1 MKTFRIYK
9 VSLVYVSLF
18 SNSGPNT
25 WTSWVNSYN
34 WNVMFDFRL
43 QETIVYT
50 IGELGKEAEED
61 LLLVVIVS
69 LLETLLSKTK
79 MISSL
84 AFTQVGDDM
93 VTMVTVNDGGGD
105 DNGGGDGDDGAYDD
119 DCADDG
125 DDDGGDDDGGDD
137 DGNDEW

>member
-1 MKTFRIYK
+1 
-9 VSLVYVSLF
+9 
-18 SNSGPNT
+18 
-25 WTSWVNSYN
+25 
-34 WNVMFDFRL
+34 MFDFRL

-61 LLLVVIVS
+61 LLLVAIVS

-137 DGNDEW
+137 DGGDDDGADDGDDDGDDDNCE

>member
-1 MKTFRIYK
+1 MGKQLQLIM
-9 VSLVYVSLF
+9 
-18 SNSGPNT
+18 
-25 WTSWVNSYN
+25 
-34 WNVMFDFRL
+34 NVMFDFRL

-93 VTMVTVNDGGGD
+93 VMMMVMIMVVVTVMVIT
-105 DNGGGDGDDGAYDD
+105 
-119 DCADDG
+119 
-125 DDDGGDDDGGDD
+125 
-137 DGNDEW
+137 WFF

>member
-1 MKTFRIYK
+1 MGKQLQLII
-9 VSLVYVSLF
+9 
-18 SNSGPNT
+18 
-25 WTSWVNSYN
+25 
-34 WNVMFDFRL
+34 NVMFDFRL

-93 VTMVTVNDGGGD
+93 VMMMVMIMVVVTVMVII
-105 DNGGGDGDDGAYDD
+105 
-119 DCADDG
+119 
-125 DDDGGDDDGGDD
+125 
-137 DGNDEW
+137 

>member
-1 MKTFRIYK
+1 MGKQLQ
-9 VSLVYVSLF
+9 LVM
-18 SNSGPNT
+18 
-25 WTSWVNSYN
+25 
-34 WNVMFDFRL
+34 NVMFDFRL

-93 VTMVTVNDGGGD
+93 VMMMVMIMVVVTVMVIT
-105 DNGGGDGDDGAYDD
+105 
-119 DCADDG
+119 
-125 DDDGGDDDGGDD
+125 
-137 DGNDEW
+137 WFF